1 MDKIQTIH
9 LFALINQAYDMF
21 EITEEKVLFWSEML
35 ADQEFDNVVQNLKD
49 HISKQKFPPSIAE
62 LRGIPTYAANS
73 GYLVKDEHLRIE
85 ERKKEALKY
94 VPEDCIPDFIK
105 QRRAANNDSK

>member
-1 MDKIQTIH
+1 MEKREIIQ

-21 EITEEKVLFWSEML
+21 EVTEEKVNFWYEML
-35 ADQEFDNVVQNLKD
+35 ADQDPQNVLMNLRE

-62 LRGIPTYAANS
+62 LRGIPNYAANS
-73 GYLVKDEHLRIE
+73 GYLAKDEHLRIE

-94 VPEDCIPDFIK
+94 IPEDCVPDFIK
-105 QRRAANNDSK
+105 QRRAARNDSN